1 MVSGTL
7 VVCITVSLFVY
18 ARPAARAET
27 VVKAGS
33 NTDSCKEKQIIF
45 TTFKAVYNKKTWQ
58 QNIRPAHIYISN
70 PFIPYNS
77 YVSIYLCMVK

>member
-7 VVCITVSLFVY
+7 VVSVTVSLFVS

-45 TTFKAVYNKKTWQ
+45 TTFKAVYNKTKCTWQ
-58 QNIRPAHIYISN
+58 VGPI
-70 PFIPYNS
+70 
-77 YVSIYLCMVK
+77 LWT